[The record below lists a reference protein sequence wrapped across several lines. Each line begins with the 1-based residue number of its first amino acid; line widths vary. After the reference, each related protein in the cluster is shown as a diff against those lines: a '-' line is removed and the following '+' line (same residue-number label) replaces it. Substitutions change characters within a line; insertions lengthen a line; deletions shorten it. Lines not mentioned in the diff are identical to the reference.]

1 MLNQGVKFEM
11 DRALRKHFE
20 AALYVAENDIS

>member
-11 DRALRKHFE
+11 DRALRKHFV
-20 AALYVAENDIS
+20 AALYVAEDIS